1 MVPINNAQPLGQNAV
16 VISGYQVGLS
26 EIILIIL
33 ALFVVFLIARNI
45 ILYQLKPRE
54 K

>member
-1 MVPINNAQPLGQNAV
+1 MTSINNVQLLGQNAV
-16 VISGYQVGLS
+16 VISGHQVGLS
-26 EIILIIL
+26 EIMLILL